1 MTLRRAT
8 CTTLASSG
16 LWLVLVSGGFAN
28 APTQSIRPDIR
39 PGTAPITA
47 PIVQTVVANPAL
59 GPVNIEAVAVS
70 PRPEGRPKN
79 IAAIVRAALQRPKAE
94 KPAKFTKRGSVCG
107 DKSIRG
113 REIARIPGK
122 LKGCG
127 VQKPVRITEVD
138 GVKLSMAATV
148 NCTTAK
154 ALKKWVSRTVKP
166 TVGRMGGGV
175 TSLRVAAH
183 YSCRS
188 RNNIPG
194 AKISEHGRG
203 NAIDISAINLK
214 NGTSLTVISGW
225 RDKQQGPVLKKIH
238 RGACGTFG
246 TVLGPNSDAHHQDHF
261 HLDVANHR
269 SGAYCK

>member
-1 MTLRRAT
+1 MTS
-8 CTTLASSG
+8 ASTG
-16 LWLVLVSGGFAN
+16 LWLAVVSGSLAD

-39 PGTAPITA
+39 PGTLPLTQAVLAPSA
-47 PIVQTVVANPAL
+47 PVTERKTETL
-59 GPVNIEAVAVS
+59 EAVAVS

-79 IAAIVRAALQRPKAE
+79 FAAIVRAALQRPKAE
-94 KPAKFTKRGSVCG
+94 TPAKFTKRGSVCG

-113 REIARIPGK
+113 QQIASIPGK

-127 VQKPVRITEVD
+127 VQNPVRITEVD
-138 GVKLSMAATV
+138 GVRLSMAATV

-154 ALKKWVSRTVKP
+154 ALKKWVSQTVKP
-166 TVGRMGGGV
+166 SVGRMGGGV

-203 NAIDISAINLK
+203 NAIDISAITLK

-225 RDKQQGPVLKKIH
+225 RDKKQGPVLKKIH

-246 TVLGPNSDAHHQDHF
+246 TVLGPNSDPHHQDHF

>member
-1 MTLRRAT
+1 MTLPPAI
-8 CTTLASSG
+8 CTTLAATG
-16 LWLVLVSGGFAN
+16 LWLVLVSGSLAN
-28 APTQSIRPDIR
+28 PPTQSIRPEIR
-39 PGTAPITA
+39 PGTAPL
-47 PIVQTVVANPAL
+47 VQVVAASPA
-59 GPVNIEAVAVS
+59 PVIETVEVVAVS
-70 PRPEGRPKN
+70 PRPEGRPRN
-79 IAAIVRAALQRPKAE
+79 FAAIVRSALQSPKAE
-94 KPAKFTKRGSVCG
+94 TPVKLAKRGSVCG

-113 REIARIPGK
+113 QEITSIPGK
-122 LKGCG
+122 LQGCG
-127 VQKPVRITEVD
+127 VQNPVRITEVD
-138 GVKLSMAATV
+138 GIALSMAATV

-154 ALKKWVSRTVKP
+154 ALKKWVNKTVKP

-225 RDKQQGPVLKKIH
+225 RDKRQGPVLKKLH

>member
-1 MTLRRAT
+1 MNLRPEIS
-8 CTTLASSG
+8 TTLAATG
-16 LWLVLVSGGFAN
+16 LWLVLVSGSFAN

-39 PGTAPITA
+39 PGTVPLAQA
-47 PIVQTVVANPAL
+47 VVASPAP
-59 GPVNIEAVAVS
+59 GPSTAEAVAVS

-79 IAAIVRAALQRPKAE
+79 IAAIVRAALRRPKAE
-94 KPAKFTKRGSVCG
+94 KPVKFATRGSVCG
-107 DKSIRG
+107 DRAIRG
-113 REIARIPGK
+113 QEISRIPGK
-122 LKGCG
+122 IRGCG
-127 VQKPVRITEVD
+127 VQNPVRITEVD

-154 ALKKWVSRTVKP
+154 ALRTWVSKTVKP
-166 TVGRMGGGV
+166 SVGRTGGGV

-183 YSCRS
+183 YSCRT

-214 NGTSLTVISGW
+214 NGTALTVLGGW
-225 RDKQQGPVLKKIH
+225 RDKRQGPVLKKIH

-261 HLDVANHR
+261 HLDVAKHR
-269 SGAYCK
+269 GGAYCK

>member
-1 MTLRRAT
+1 VTERKTETL
-8 CTTLASSG
+8 
-16 LWLVLVSGGFAN
+16 
-28 APTQSIRPDIR
+28 
-39 PGTAPITA
+39 
-47 PIVQTVVANPAL
+47 
-59 GPVNIEAVAVS
+59 EAVAVS

-79 IAAIVRAALQRPKAE
+79 FAAIVRAALQRPKAE
-94 KPAKFTKRGSVCG
+94 TPAKFTKRGSVCG

-113 REIARIPGK
+113 QQIASIPGK

-127 VQKPVRITEVD
+127 VQNPVRITEVD
-138 GVKLSMAATV
+138 GVRLSMAATV

-154 ALKKWVSRTVKP
+154 ALKKWVSQTVKP
-166 TVGRMGGGV
+166 SVGRMGGGV

-203 NAIDISAINLK
+203 NAIDISAITLK

-225 RDKQQGPVLKKIH
+225 RDKKQGPVLKKIH

-246 TVLGPNSDAHHQDHF
+246 TVLGPNSDPHHQDHF